1 MGIFNEFN
9 KKEKPLF
16 TGIARG
22 VGGFGFG
29 GGGGASG
36 PVAATVKA
44 TGGQIIQ
51 TDAAIFHVFVNPA
64 PTAINNNPNKPSPS
78 AQPFNATS
86 PLTAE
91 ILVVAGGGS
100 GGDTLGGGGGAGGIV
115 HATGIAM
122 SGPYSAQAG
131 RGANW
136 PGVAAPNSGGPSP
149 SGDNSTI
156 SGTGLTLTALGGGG
170 GSHYGNSPG
179 AGGPGGSSGGG
190 SITGSAG
197 TQPGQSQTVPSGS
210 ATNYGNKGGSGPGSS
225 RGSGGGAGAD
235 AGADSDGGAGQP
247 FTNFPG
253 PVLAPAIASVM
264 PGAPAFSGTPF
275 SSEFS
280 TAVGPTGLFGGGG
293 GGGGGNG
300 GAGRD
305 GGPGGGGDGAGGDY
319 PGTEVASP
327 GVNGTGGG
335 GGAGSYGASGIDAR
349 GGDGI
354 IIIRYV

>member
-1 MGIFNEFN
+1 MSIFNEFN
-9 KKEKPLF
+9 KKEKPFF
-16 TGIARG
+16 TGITRG
-22 VGGFGFG
+22 LGGLGFG
-29 GGGGASG
+29 GGGGGGGDVQAS
-36 PVAATVKA
+36 VKA
-44 TGGQIIQ
+44 SGGQIIQ

-64 PTAINNNPNKPSPS
+64 PTDPSNNPNKPSPS
-78 AQPFNATS
+78 AQSFNATS

-91 ILVVAGGGS
+91 ILVVAGGGA

-136 PGVAAPNSGGPSP
+136 PRVAAPNSSGPSP
-149 SGDNSTI
+149 AGDNSTI

-170 GSHYGNSPG
+170 GAYYGNSPG
-179 AGGPGGSSGGG
+179 QGGPGGSRGGG
-190 SITGSAG
+190 SSDPAAG
-197 TQPGQSQTVPSGS
+197 TQPDQSQTVPSGS
-210 ATNYGNKGGSGPGSS
+210 ATNYGNKGAAGPDSS
-225 RGSGGGAGAD
+225 QGSGGGAG
-235 AGADSDGGAGQP
+235 GAASEIGGAGKAFP
-247 FTNFPG
+247 SFPG
-253 PVLAPAIASVM
+253 PILAPAIAAVM
-264 PGAPAFSGTPF
+264 PGSNPHTSTAYST
-275 SSEFS
+275 EFS

-300 GAGRD
+300 GAGRN
-305 GGPGGGGDGAGGDY
+305 GGPGGGGNGAGGPY
-319 PGTEVASP
+319 GGAGASNP

-335 GGAGSYGASGIDAR
+335 GGAGGYGAPGIDSG